1 MKSKSQ
7 RAASKGKRKKRRSED
22 KPASPGVLRQRLAR
36 LGWLP
41 PVMFLVLPAVIVT
54 AATSPTWNMVLAAA
68 SGLVVEEGGL
78 TGHAAIV
85 SRELGLPA
93 LIGAKGATRLI
104 PNGAEVELDTVT
116 GEARVLSGG

>member
-1 MKSKSQ
+1 M
-7 RAASKGKRKKRRSED
+7 ATDPDDLETLE
-22 KPASPGVLRQRLAR
+22 PGD
-36 LGWLP
+36 
-41 PVMFLVLPAVIVT
+41 VIVT

-104 PNGAEVELDTVT
+104 PDGAEVELDTVT